1 MAVTARG
8 EVLSFEG
15 ETPSQFHRIV
25 GKSPAV
31 RKMIGKIVALATSR
45 STVLIVG
52 ESGTGKELIA
62 RAIHQDSA
70 PNTSFVALNCAAL
83 PKDLIESE
91 LFGYVKGAFSGA
103 NQEHLGLFRSAQGG
117 TLFLDEITEMSPETQ
132 AKLLRVIQ
140 ERCVRPV
147 GGMREIPVDV
157 RIIASTNRE
166 PEKTVR
172 EGQLRKDLY
181 YRLAVGV
188 VRAAPLRERAE
199 DIPLLVR
206 HFVDLF
212 NSKFARAIRVT
223 AIEAAALDLLMHHSW
238 PGNVRELGN
247 AIEAAL
253 SFSTSELLKRE
264 DLALPDQMSS
274 ESAAVP
280 RSNSR
285 EDAVEA
291 EARVVFSSLKEVE
304 RDHIVWTLTNTG
316 GNKALAARL
325 LGISRKSLYDRL
337 AEHGLGDSI
346 RSASQAAVARNLAAQ
361 SANEVRI
368 NQV

>member
-1 MAVTARG
+1 MTVTTQG
-8 EVLSFEG
+8 EVLAFEG
-15 ETPSQFHRIV
+15 EQPGQFHGIV
-25 GKSPAV
+25 GQSPAI
-31 RKMIGKIVALATSR
+31 RNMISKISALAGSR

-52 ESGTGKELIA
+52 ESGTGKELVA
-62 RAIHQDSA
+62 RAIHRASA
-70 PNTSFVALNCAAL
+70 PQMPFVALNCAAL

-103 NQEHLGLFRSAQGG
+103 NQEQLGLFRSAQGG

-132 AKLLRVIQ
+132 AKLLRAIQ

-147 GGMREIPVDV
+147 GGTREIPVDV

-166 PEKTVR
+166 PEKAVR

-188 VRAAPLRERAE
+188 VRAAPLRERTE
-199 DIPLLVR
+199 DLWLLIR

-212 NSKFARAIRVT
+212 NAKFGKPIKAN
-223 AIEAAALDLLMHHSW
+223 AIETAAFDILAQHPW

-253 SFSTSELLKRE
+253 SFSTSEILRRE
-264 DLALPDQMSS
+264 DFVLPGQVSS
-274 ESAAVP
+274 EDSVAPAM
-280 RSNSR
+280 R
-285 EDAVEA
+285 EDPVET
-291 EARVVFSSLKEVE
+291 EGPVVFSSLKKVE
-304 RDHIVWTLTNTG
+304 RDHIVWTLYNTG

-346 RSASQAAVARNLAAQ
+346 RSASQAAAVRHLAAQ
-361 SANEVRI
+361 TSSEVRA
-368 NQV
+368 VRA

>member
-1 MAVTARG
+1 MAEAERK
-8 EVLSFEG
+8 LLRFEG
-15 ETPSQFHRIV
+15 DQPDRFHGIV

-31 RKMIGKIVALATSR
+31 RNMINKIIALSPGR

-52 ESGTGKELIA
+52 ESGTGKELVA
-62 RAIHQDSA
+62 RALHDASS
-70 PNTSFVALNCAAL
+70 PGSPFVALNCAAL

-91 LFGYVKGAFSGA
+91 LFGFVKGAFSGA
-103 NQEHLGLFRSAQGG
+103 NHDHLGLFRSAQAG
-117 TLFLDEITEMSPETQ
+117 TLFLDEITEMSQDTQ

-140 ERCVRPV
+140 ERSVRPV
-147 GGMREIPVDV
+147 GGTREIAVDV

-166 PEKTVR
+166 PDRAVR

-188 VRAAPLRERAE
+188 VRAAPLRERID

-206 HFVDLF
+206 HFVELF
-212 NSKFARAIRVT
+212 NTKFAKPVT
-223 AIEAAALDLLMHHSW
+223 VRGIEAEALDLLMRHSW

-253 SFSTSELLKRE
+253 SFATSEVLKPE
-264 DLALPDQMSS
+264 DLTIAAELAS
-274 ESAAVP
+274 EPYAAPQATHEDVP
-280 RSNSR
+280 
-285 EDAVEA
+285 ETQDPI
-291 EARVVFSSLKEVE
+291 VFSSLKEVE
-304 RDHIVWTLTNTG
+304 RNHIVWTLTNTG

-337 AEHGLGDSI
+337 AEHGLGDTI
-346 RSASQAAVARNLAAQ
+346 RNATQAAAMRSLAAQ
-361 SANEVRI
+361 SAGEVRVSRI
-368 NQV
+368 